1 MHLRPESIVTLAQ
14 TRKWGSYFFDI
25 PKFKLLVGLAEGNM
39 SDHRARVLCID
50 DEPGVIE
57 LIGLILR
64 SQNIKVDGASSGKEG
79 LDAMRSSPPDAV
91 LLDIMMPEMDGWEVY
106 KRMRSDD
113 ILKNI
118 PVIIVT
124 ARNSS
129 FEEVIARERAGVDDY
144 ITKPFVP
151 NQVRESLSRVLKLEF

>member
-1 MHLRPESIVTLAQ
+1 
-14 TRKWGSYFFDI
+14 
-25 PKFKLLVGLAEGNM
+25 M
-39 SDHRARVLCID
+39 SNQIRVLCID

-57 LIGLILR
+57 LMSLILR
-64 SQNIKVDGASSGKEG
+64 SQNIEVDGAGSGKAG
-79 LDAMRSSPPDAV
+79 LEALRENPPDAV

-106 KRMRSDD
+106 KQIRADD
-113 ILKNI
+113 DLKHI

-129 FEEVIARERAGVDDY
+129 FEEVIARERAGVNDY

-151 NQVRESLSRVLKLEF
+151 NQVRESIKRVLKLDD

>member
-1 MHLRPESIVTLAQ
+1 M
-14 TRKWGSYFFDI
+14 SYNVQI
-25 PKFKLLVGLAEGNM
+25 
-39 SDHRARVLCID
+39 LCID

-57 LIGLILR
+57 LIGLILKP
-64 SQNIKVDGASSGKEG
+64 QNIQVKGANSGREG
-79 LDAMRSSPPDAV
+79 LEAMRQNPPDAV

-106 KRMRSDD
+106 RQMKADD

-129 FEEVIARERAGVDDY
+129 FEEIIARERAGVNDY
-144 ITKPFVP
+144 VTKPFVP
-151 NQVRESLSRVLKLEF
+151 NDLRKSLAKVLGLDESK

>member
-1 MHLRPESIVTLAQ
+1 
-14 TRKWGSYFFDI
+14 
-25 PKFKLLVGLAEGNM
+25 M
-39 SDHRARVLCID
+39 SDYQARILCID

-57 LIGLILR
+57 LISLILR
-64 SQNIKVDGASSGKEG
+64 SQKIQVDGATGGKEG
-79 LDAMRSSPPDAV
+79 LEAMRQNPPDAV
-91 LLDIMMPEMDGWEVY
+91 LLDIMMPEIDGWEVY
-106 KRMRSDD
+106 KQMRSDD
-113 ILKNI
+113 NLKNI

-151 NQVRESLSRVLKLEF
+151 NQVRDSLSRVLNLGA

>member
-1 MHLRPESIVTLAQ
+1 MSEYQAQ
-14 TRKWGSYFFDI
+14 
-25 PKFKLLVGLAEGNM
+25 
-39 SDHRARVLCID
+39 VLCID

-57 LIGLILR
+57 LISLILR
-64 SQNIKVDGASSGKEG
+64 SQNIQVDGASSGKEG
-79 LDAMRSSPPDAV
+79 LAMMRKNPPDAV

-106 KRMRSDD
+106 KQIRADD
-113 ILKNI
+113 TLKKI

-151 NQVRESLSRVLKLEF
+151 NQVRESLRRVLNLSS

>member
-1 MHLRPESIVTLAQ
+1 
-14 TRKWGSYFFDI
+14 
-25 PKFKLLVGLAEGNM
+25 M
-39 SDHRARVLCID
+39 SEYQARILCID

-57 LIGLILR
+57 LISLILR
-64 SQNIKVDGASSGKEG
+64 SQNIQVDGASSGKEA
-79 LDAMRSSPPDAV
+79 LAMMHQTPPDAV

-106 KRMRSDD
+106 KQMRADAT
-113 ILKNI
+113 LKKI

-151 NQVRESLSRVLKLEF
+151 NQVRESLRRVLNLSS